1 MTSSASSPFELLDV
15 KVKPVPK
22 ALIADNWPDGG
33 FVRYMLVD
41 LMKESDLH
49 THTQRVGIAAH
60 IELAQDSWLSD
71 FGPGHS
77 SRIGTVTAVVRVHEA
92 DIAVEPQPYSKA
104 VWFACEQLNPMLDT
118 FSTLF
123 GIEQGIDIH
132 VEHRLRP
139 VERLLHNLIMPR
151 SLKATLKN
159 QPWNLI

>member
-1 MTSSASSPFELLDV
+1 MTSSADSPFELVDV
-15 KVKPVPK
+15 KVKSVHK
-22 ALIADNWPDGG
+22 NLIADKWPDGG
-33 FVRYMLVD
+33 FVRYVLLD

-49 THTQRVGIAAH
+49 THTQRVSIKAH
-60 IELAQDSWLSD
+60 IELARDSWLAD

-77 SRIGTVTAVVRVHEA
+77 TRIGTVTAVVRVHEA

-123 GIEQGIDIH
+123 GIEQNIDIT

-139 VERLLHNLIMPR
+139 VERLLQNLVIPQPR
-151 SLKATLKN
+151 KGILR
-159 QPWNLI
+159 

>member
-1 MTSSASSPFELLDV
+1 MTSSASSPFELVDV
-15 KVKPVPK
+15 KVKPVHY
-22 ALIADNWPDGG
+22 ALVADNWPAGG

-41 LMKESDLH
+41 LMKENDLH

-60 IELAQDSWLSD
+60 IELAQDTWLSE

-77 SRIGTVTAVVRVHEA
+77 ARIGTVTAVVRVHEA
-92 DIAVEPQPYSKA
+92 DIAVEPRPYSKA

-139 VERLLHNLIMPR
+139 VERLLQNLIMPR
-151 SLKATLKN
+151 PMTMKFNTKGRY
-159 QPWNLI
+159 NL

>member
-15 KVKPVPK
+15 KVKPLHK
-22 ALIADNWPDGG
+22 ALVVDNWPDGG
-33 FVRYMLVD
+33 FVRYVLVD
-41 LMKESDLH
+41 LMKENDLH

-60 IELAQDSWLSD
+60 IELAYNSWLSD
-71 FGPGHS
+71 FGPSHS

-139 VERLLHNLIMPR
+139 VDRLLHNLIMPQ
-151 SLKATLKN
+151 KARYYYDQKKGF
-159 QPWNLI
+159 WK